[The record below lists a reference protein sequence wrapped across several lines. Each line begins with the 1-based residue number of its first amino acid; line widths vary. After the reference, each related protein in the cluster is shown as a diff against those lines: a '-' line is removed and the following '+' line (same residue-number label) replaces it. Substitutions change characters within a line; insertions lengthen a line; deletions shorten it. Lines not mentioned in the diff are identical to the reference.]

1 MRVEWMGRYRELV
14 AVLVQHSNITARAAA
29 QPQELEEGVRMN
41 SVTWQVLE
49 YLIEHENDDACM
61 IHISDTL
68 GIPQSSFSR
77 IARQLTELGL
87 VARYRT
93 TVNRKNV
100 ILKPSEKALQVYASV
115 SPILFE
121 RDFRE
126 FFESLDSLDDEAI
139 AAFTSALR
147 GLNARLTRLHVPQE
161 PVKLVKQD

>member
-1 MRVEWMGRYRELV
+1 MGRYRELV

-29 QPQELEEGVRMN
+29 QPQELAEGVRMT

-93 TVNRKNV
+93 TANRKNV
-100 ILKPSEKALQVYASV
+100 ILKLQKKRCRYMLPSVRSFLNVTSGNSLKVSILWTMKPLPPLPPPSV
-115 SPILFE
+115 
-121 RDFRE
+121 
-126 FFESLDSLDDEAI
+126 
-139 AAFTSALR
+139 
-147 GLNARLTRLHVPQE
+147 G
-161 PVKLVKQD
+161 